1 MEIEKGG
8 KKMRKFSF
16 TMLIMMLFSFVVEN
30 LSGVKQVNAETT
42 KTELIN
48 ENYLKID
55 YDFETKDES
64 NIWRVGFKQKSEDE
78 KFDQRLKLKV
88 TDEQDKTIEYP
99 VLDNM
104 RQKDGWLVEEKFSQ
118 SMEGQIVLSVPK
130 SVEKLKLYVQLDQ
143 RKSDD
148 DSAKIHE
155 DTLATKKPFVL
166 EMKKAKEAKQ
176 PDVKKKEEVTTASS
190 EDFIG
195 PRMLQQMK
203 ADDKQE
209 TMNRA
214 NLRAANAS
222 KYQNKVPEYNKDNG
236 NYPKPSWKPSNQ
248 ENVINHQGG
257 NDNTASNVWDGLQS
271 WDTTNANFTNSY
283 IRYGLDDGRE
293 DIALRKYAT
302 QTAKPEV
309 FDVRLNVR
317 GNSITKPGVDI
328 FFVMDNSSSMG
339 YTNPHPPYGIRDS
352 DGKVKGRK
360 EYAVSSLNNLL
371 EKFKKNL
378 PTNSDYMRIG
388 GVVYGSKVMSTYELS
403 NNTEDWDKMAE
414 GYKKASVV
422 EQNTYTQGG
431 LIEAQKKLQA
441 SGNDRRKIVFLLTDG
456 APTVSLRPTAG
467 KSDLGIYYDNI
478 RITSYSTNPP
488 SNLSGSTVTYLR
500 EHNGYEPPYT
510 QYWERPINIA
520 NINGGPSLKVQSHL
534 DMANSEAA
542 NLKDGGIEIQTI
554 AIGVERSTFEKH
566 TKDELVKGLYRMAT
580 KRAGVTGDEAK
591 DHYFYYA
598 ENKEDFDP
606 SFNEWYDSV
615 LSTVENGVIE
625 DPLGDMVE
633 LVGKP
638 IITDV
643 STKNGTSAKKIADGK
658 TAILDESNPR
668 KVRVTNINLYGNQ
681 EIQVD
686 YKVRL
691 KTESDN
697 FVSNQWYQVNGKTTL
712 QPTPDRSDDLME
724 FGVPSVK
731 AKLEDFEISI
741 EKIWEDTYKGVP
753 NYWRLQGQ
761 KINAELQMKDPNTG
775 AFKKVDTAELNEA
788 NQWNKTYPAVSGR
801 SNIFRIKEV
810 GRTPG
815 YAPVTMN
822 YQAFTQAELGS
833 DKIQL
838 TNKLLTGSTHFYK
851 YKEDGK
857 TPFATSD
864 LPKFSVTHENGK
876 LLADNLKPDS
886 SGKVTIENIPIGTY
900 ILKEDYAP
908 AGYSKMADVPIKVVE
923 NDEGNKVII
932 TFADNKGAGY
942 VIKNE
947 LKKDITI
954 PIEKVW
960 EDKHKETE
968 NYWGK
973 RSNSV
978 DFKIQEKSNN
988 QWKDVETVTL
998 SEKNGNWKGSFK
1010 TDKEDTVHRIVE
1022 LGKTLGYAPPEDIQ
1036 GEFSYNSL
1044 RIKGDGTAKIV
1055 NRLLKGE
1062 ASFNKFLEDGKT
1074 PFKGS
1079 DLPKFT
1085 VRRKD
1090 DGKELVKDLTPD
1102 KDGKVTI
1109 KDIPVGE
1116 FIIEETH
1123 VTDGFKKMAD
1133 ISLKAVEKKVT
1144 QGGNTKYVVE
1154 TTMDDSST
1162 PINKTNKL
1170 KDYNLNIAKLDQ
1182 NEAPLTGA
1190 KFKLTGPNGYSE
1202 ISNNNS
1208 FIFEFIGLARGT
1220 YHLEEIETPKGY
1232 QGMKT
1237 AFQFTINLDGTVTF
1251 AEHPNVIS
1259 THYEISNTYTTNSID
1274 LTIKNKKAL
1283 PGVLPRTGG
1292 TSTKLFF
1299 KIAFG
1304 LAITA
1309 GLLSGFYWLYY
1320 RKKS

>member
-1 MEIEKGG
+1 
-8 KKMRKFSF
+8 MRKFSF

-42 KTELIN
+42 KTELID
-48 ENYLKID
+48 EDYLKID

-64 NIWRVGFKQKSEDE
+64 NIWRVRFKQQSEDE
-78 KFDQRLKLKV
+78 KFVQRLKLKV

-99 VLDNM
+99 VVDNM
-104 RQKDGWLVEEKFSQ
+104 KQKDGWLVEENFSQ
-118 SMEGQIVLSVPK
+118 SMEGQVELKLPK
-130 SVEKLKLYVQLDQ
+130 SVEKLQLYVQMDQ
-143 RKSDD
+143 RKSGD

-176 PDVKKKEEVTTASS
+176 PDVKKKEEATTASS

-214 NLRAANAS
+214 NLRAANS
-222 KYQNKVPEYNKDNG
+222 TKYQNKAPVYNKDDG
-236 NYPKPSWKPSNQ
+236 TPTYSWKPNDQ

-257 NDNTASNVWDGLQS
+257 NDSTGPNVWDGQQS
-271 WDTTNANFTNSY
+271 WNTANENYTNSY
-283 IRYGLDDGRE
+283 IRYGMDDGRE

-302 QTAKPEV
+302 QTDKPDV

-339 YTNPHPPYGIRDS
+339 YTTPHPPYGIRDS

-371 EKFKKNL
+371 EKFKKIL

-625 DPLGDMVE
+625 DPLGDMME

-668 KVRVTNINLYGNQ
+668 KVRVTNINLFGNQ
-681 EIQVD
+681 EIQID

-691 KTESDN
+691 KTNDNN
-697 FVSNQWYQVNGKTTL
+697 FVSNKWYQANGKTTL
-712 QPTPDRSDDLME
+712 QPTPDRSDDLLE

-731 AKLEDFEISI
+731 SKLEDFEIPV
-741 EKIWEDTYKGVP
+741 EKIWDDTYKGAA
-753 NYWRLQGQ
+753 NYWGLQGQ
-761 KINAELQMKDPNTG
+761 KIMAELQMKDPNTG
-775 AFKKVDTAELNEA
+775 AFKKVETVELNA
-788 NQWNKTYPAVSGR
+788 GNQWNRTFSAVAGR
-801 SNIFRIKEV
+801 SNSFRIKEV
-810 GRTPG
+810 ARTQG

-822 YQAFTQAELGS
+822 YKTFTQAELGNN
-833 DKIQL
+833 KVQL

-900 ILKEDYAP
+900 TLKEDYAP

-942 VIKNE
+942 VIKND

-1010 TDKEDTVHRIVE
+1010 ADKEDTVHRIVE
-1022 LGKTLGYAPPEDIQ
+1022 LGKTPGYAAPEDIQ

-1074 PFKGS
+1074 PFSGN

-1085 VRRKD
+1085 VKRT

-1109 KDIPVGE
+1109 RDIPVGE
-1116 FIIEETH
+1116 FIIEETY
-1123 VTDGFKKMAD
+1123 VPKGFKKMAN

-1144 QGGNTKYVVE
+1144 QGSNTKYIVE
-1154 TTMDDSST
+1154 TTMDNSST
-1162 PINKTNKL
+1162 PVNKINEL
-1170 KDYNLNIAKLDQ
+1170 KDYNLYIAKLGHDGI
-1182 NEAPLTGA
+1182 PVGGA
-1190 KFKLTGPNGYSE
+1190 EFEVTGPNNYKKKIKE
-1202 ISNNNS
+1202 DIPFFS
-1208 FIFEFIGLARGT
+1208 FAGLKHGT
-1220 YHLEEIETPKGY
+1220 YQVRETEAPEGH
-1232 QGMKT
+1232 QLMET
-1237 AFQFTINLDGTVTF
+1237 VFQFTINLDGTVTF

-1259 THYEISNTYTTNSID
+1259 ATYVLSDGNTVNSVS

-1304 LAITA
+1304 LAIGA

>member
-1 MEIEKGG
+1 
-8 KKMRKFSF
+8 MRKFSF

-64 NIWRVGFKQKSEDE
+64 NIWRVGFKQQSEDE

-99 VLDNM
+99 VVDNM
-104 RQKDGWLVEEKFSQ
+104 NQKDDWLVEEKFSQ

-130 SVEKLKLYVQLDQ
+130 SVEKLQLYVQLDQ

-176 PDVKKKEEVTTASS
+176 PDVKKKEEATTASS

-195 PRMLQQMK
+195 PKTLQQMK

-214 NLRAANAS
+214 NLRAANS
-222 KYQNKVPEYNKDNG
+222 TKYQNKAPVYNKDDG
-236 NYPKPSWKPSNQ
+236 TPTYSWKPNDQ

-257 NDNTASNVWDGLQS
+257 NDNTGPNDWDGLQS
-271 WDTTNANFTNSY
+271 WNTKLTNYTNSY
-283 IRYGLDDGRE
+283 IRYGMDDGRE

-302 QTAKPEV
+302 QTDKPDE

-328 FFVMDNSSSMG
+328 FFVMDNSASMG
-339 YTNPHPPYGIRDS
+339 YTSSPYGIKDVNGITRP
-352 DGKVKGRK
+352 RK
-360 EYAVSSLNNLL
+360 YFALSSLDGLI
-371 EKFKKNL
+371 EKFKKDI
-378 PTNSDYMRIG
+378 PQDSGYMRIG
-388 GVVYGSKVMSTYELS
+388 GVVYGSKIMSTYDLS
-403 NNTEDWDKMAE
+403 NNTNDWDTMAKRYRE
-414 GYKKASVV
+414 TNTEK
-422 EQNTYTQGG
+422 QNTYTQGG

-456 APTVSLRPTAG
+456 APTVSLRPKAG
-467 KSDLGIYYDNI
+467 KRDTSIYYDNI
-478 RITSYSTNPP
+478 RITGYTTDPP
-488 SNLSGSTVTYLR
+488 STLLGEASVTYLR
-500 EHNGYEPPYT
+500 WNDGRLPPIYEN
-510 QYWERPINIA
+510 RPINIA
-520 NINGGPSLKVQSHL
+520 NIEGGGTLTVWSHL

-542 NLKDGGIEIQTI
+542 NLRDSGIEIQTI
-554 AIGVERSTFEKH
+554 AIGVEKSQFEKH

-580 KRAGVTGDEAK
+580 KRAGATGDTAN

-598 ENKEDFDP
+598 ENEEDFDP

-615 LSTVENGVIE
+615 LSTVENGIIE

-633 LVGKP
+633 LVEIPDVSPKV
-638 IITDV
+638 TDV
-643 STKNGTSAKKIADGK
+643 STRNGTGAKNIANAK
-658 TAILDESNPR
+658 QPILDKSNPR
-668 KVRVTNINLYGNQ
+668 KVRVTNINLFGNQ
-681 EIQVD
+681 EIQID
-686 YKVRL
+686 YRVRL
-691 KTESDN
+691 KTNDNNFESN
-697 FVSNQWYQVNGKTTL
+697 KWYKANGKTTL
-712 QPTPDRSDDLME
+712 QPTPDRSDDLLE

-731 AKLEDFEISI
+731 ARTEDFEIPV
-741 EKIWEDTYKGVP
+741 EKIWDDTYKGAA
-753 NYWRLQGQ
+753 NYWGIRGSS
-761 KINAELQMKDPNTG
+761 IEAELQMKDKNTG
-775 AFKKVDTAELNEA
+775 TFKKVDSLELNA
-788 NQWNKTYPAVSGR
+788 GNQWKKTFPAVDGR
-801 SNIFRIKEV
+801 TNIYRIKEV
-810 GRTPG
+810 SRTPG

-822 YQAFTQAELGS
+822 YQTFTQAELGN
-833 DKIQL
+833 KKVQL

-886 SGKVTIENIPIGTY
+886 SGKVTIENIPIGNY

-908 AGYSKMADVPIKVVE
+908 AGYNKMADVPIKVVE
-923 NDEGNKVII
+923 NAAGNGVTI
-932 TFADNKGAGY
+932 TFVDNKGAGY
-942 VIKNE
+942 VIKND

-1022 LGKTLGYAPPEDIQ
+1022 LGKTSGYAAPEDIQ

-1062 ASFNKFLEDGKT
+1062 AIFNKFLEDGKT

-1085 VRRKD
+1085 VKRT
-1090 DGKELVKDLTPD
+1090 DGKELVKDLTPN

-1109 KDIPVGE
+1109 RDIPVGE
-1116 FIIEETH
+1116 FIIEETY
-1123 VTDGFKKMAD
+1123 VPKGFKKMEN
-1133 ISLKAVEKKVT
+1133 INLKAVEKKVT
-1144 QGGNTKYVVE
+1144 QGGNTQYIVE
-1154 TTMDDSST
+1154 TTMDNSST
-1162 PINKTNKL
+1162 PVNKINKL
-1170 KDYNLNIAKLDQ
+1170 KDYNLYIAKLGHDGI
-1182 NEAPLTGA
+1182 PVGGA
-1190 KFKLTGPNGYSE
+1190 EFEVTGPNNYKKKIKE
-1202 ISNNNS
+1202 DIPFFS
-1208 FIFEFIGLARGT
+1208 FAGLKHGT
-1220 YHLEEIETPKGY
+1220 YQVRETEAPEGHRL
-1232 QGMKT
+1232 MEP

-1259 THYEISNTYTTNSID
+1259 ATYVLSDGNTVNSVS

-1309 GLLSGFYWLYY
+1309 GLLSGVYWLYY

>member
-1 MEIEKGG
+1 
-8 KKMRKFSF
+8 MRKFSF

-64 NIWRVGFKQKSEDE
+64 NIWRVGFKQQSEDE

-99 VLDNM
+99 VVDNM
-104 RQKDGWLVEEKFSQ
+104 RQKDDWLVEEKFSQ

-155 DTLATKKPFVL
+155 DTLAIKKPFVL
-166 EMKKAKEAKQ
+166 EMKKEKEAKQ
-176 PDVKKKEEVTTASS
+176 PDVKKKEEATTASS
-190 EDFIG
+190 EEFIG
-195 PRMLQQMK
+195 PKTLQQMK

-214 NLRAANAS
+214 NLRAANS
-222 KYQNKVPEYNKDNG
+222 TKYQNKAPVYNKDDG
-236 NYPKPSWKPSNQ
+236 TPTYSWKPNDQ

-257 NDNTASNVWDGLQS
+257 NDNTGPNDWDGLQS
-271 WDTTNANFTNSY
+271 WNTKLTNYTNSY
-283 IRYGLDDGRE
+283 IRYGMDDGRE

-302 QTAKPEV
+302 QTDKPDE

-328 FFVMDNSSSMG
+328 FFVMDNSASMG
-339 YTNPHPPYGIRDS
+339 YTSSPYGIKDVNGITRP
-352 DGKVKGRK
+352 RK
-360 EYAVSSLNNLL
+360 YFALSSLDGLI
-371 EKFKKNL
+371 EKFKKDI
-378 PTNSDYMRIG
+378 PQDSGYMRIG
-388 GVVYGSKVMSTYELS
+388 GVVYGSKIMSTYDLS
-403 NNTEDWDKMAE
+403 NNTNDWDTMA
-414 GYKKASVV
+414 KKYR
-422 EQNTYTQGG
+422 ETNTEKQNTYTQGG

-456 APTVSLRPTAG
+456 APTVSLRPKAG
-467 KSDLGIYYDNI
+467 KRDTSIYYDNI
-478 RITSYSTNPP
+478 RITGYTTDPP
-488 SNLSGSTVTYLR
+488 STLLGEASVTYLR
-500 EHNGYEPPYT
+500 WNDGRLPPIYEN
-510 QYWERPINIA
+510 RPINIA
-520 NINGGPSLKVQSHL
+520 NIEGGGTLTVWSHL

-542 NLKDGGIEIQTI
+542 NLRDSGIEIQTI
-554 AIGVERSTFEKH
+554 AIGVEKSQFEKH

-580 KRAGVTGDEAK
+580 KRAGATGDTAN

-598 ENKEDFDP
+598 ENEEDFDP

-615 LSTVENGVIE
+615 LSTVENGIIE

-633 LVGKP
+633 LVEIPDVSPKV
-638 IITDV
+638 TDV
-643 STKNGTSAKKIADGK
+643 STRNGTGAKNIANAK
-658 TAILDESNPR
+658 QPILDKSNPR
-668 KVRVTNINLYGNQ
+668 KVRVTNINLFGNQ
-681 EIQVD
+681 EIQID
-686 YKVRL
+686 YRVRL
-691 KTESDN
+691 KTNDNNFESN
-697 FVSNQWYQVNGKTTL
+697 KWYKANGKTTL
-712 QPTPDRSDDLME
+712 QPTPDRSDDLLE

-731 AKLEDFEISI
+731 ARTEDFEIPV
-741 EKIWEDTYKGVP
+741 EKIWDDTYKGAA
-753 NYWRLQGQ
+753 NYWGIRGSS
-761 KINAELQMKDPNTG
+761 IEAELQMKDKNTG
-775 AFKKVDTAELNEA
+775 TFKKVDSLELNA
-788 NQWNKTYPAVSGR
+788 GNQWKKTFPAVDGR
-801 SNIFRIKEV
+801 TNIYRIKEV
-810 GRTPG
+810 SRTPG

-822 YQAFTQAELGS
+822 YQAFTQAELGNN
-833 DKIQL
+833 KVQL

-864 LPKFSVTHENGK
+864 LPRFSVTHENGK

-900 ILKEDYAP
+900 TLKEDYAP
-908 AGYSKMADVPIKVVE
+908 AGYNKMADVKIKVVD
-923 NDEGNKVII
+923 NAAGNGVII

-947 LKKDITI
+947 LKKDTTI

-960 EDKHKETE
+960 EDKYQGTD

-973 RSNSV
+973 RGKNV
-978 DFKIQEKSNN
+978 DFKIQEKNGS
-988 QWKDVETVTL
+988 QWVDVETVTL
-998 SEKNGNWKGSFK
+998 PGKDGSWKGSFK
-1010 TDKEDTVHRIVE
+1010 TSKDAIHRIVE
-1022 LGKTLGYAPPEDIQ
+1022 VGKTPGYDAPEDKQ
-1036 GEFSYNSL
+1036 GEFTYDSL
-1044 RIKGDGTAKIV
+1044 RKNGGDGTAKIV
-1055 NRLLKGE
+1055 NNLLKGE

-1074 PFKGS
+1074 PFTGS

-1085 VRRKD
+1085 VKRT
-1090 DGKELVKDLTPD
+1090 DGKELVKDITPD

-1116 FIIEETH
+1116 FVIEETY
-1123 VTDGFKKMAD
+1123 VPKGFKKMAN

-1144 QGGNTKYVVE
+1144 QGSNTKYIVE
-1154 TTMDDSST
+1154 TTMDNSST
-1162 PINKTNKL
+1162 PVNKINEL
-1170 KDYNLNIAKLDQ
+1170 KDYNLYIAKLGHDGI
-1182 NEAPLTGA
+1182 PVGGA
-1190 KFKLTGPNGYSE
+1190 EFEVTGPNNYKKKIKE
-1202 ISNNNS
+1202 DIPFFS
-1208 FIFEFIGLARGT
+1208 FAGLKHGT
-1220 YHLEEIETPKGY
+1220 YQVRETEAPEGH
-1232 QGMKT
+1232 QLMDT

-1259 THYEISNTYTTNSID
+1259 TTYVLSDGNTVNSVS